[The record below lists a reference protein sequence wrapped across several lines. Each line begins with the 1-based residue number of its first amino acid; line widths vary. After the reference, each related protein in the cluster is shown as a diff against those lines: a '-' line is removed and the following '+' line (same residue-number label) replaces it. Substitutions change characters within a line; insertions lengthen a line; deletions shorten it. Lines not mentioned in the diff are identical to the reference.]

1 MISGLGYNM
10 KISLKLTKERKYIL
24 FIGVVLLVLGVGY
37 RFYPTVSSFFSA
49 SDEIDFKKKN
59 IEKYLHAVSARK
71 HLEKKKNQLNREL
84 DRLEEKLLTSHTPS
98 LAAVEIQGMINEI
111 AQANNVKVQTM
122 QVLDAKDDS
131 EIGYVAI
138 PVKFS
143 FNSNILQLKEIIY
156 KIESPSKSLIIK
168 ELNVDT
174 GSRSTPGE
182 IRATMTVEGIMKGR
196 LKEAEPPKKQ
206 DKKT

>member
-1 MISGLGYNM
+1 M
-10 KISLKLTKERKYIL
+10 KTSFKLTKERKYIL
-24 FIGVVLLVLGVGY
+24 IIGVVLLLLGAVY
-37 RFYPTVSSFFSA
+37 RSYPTVSSFFSA
-49 SDEIDFKKKN
+49 SDDIDFKKKN
-59 IEKYLHAVSARK
+59 IEKYLRAVSARK

-84 DRLEEKLLTSHTPS
+84 GRLEEKLLASSTPS
-98 LAAVEIQGMINEI
+98 LAAVEVQGIINEI

-122 QVLDAKDDS
+122 QVLDAKDDG

-143 FNSNILQLKEIIY
+143 INSNILQLKEIIY
-156 KIESPSKSLIIK
+156 KIESTSKLLIIK

-174 GSRSTPGE
+174 GTRSLPGE

-196 LKEAEPPKKQ
+196 LKEAETSKKQ